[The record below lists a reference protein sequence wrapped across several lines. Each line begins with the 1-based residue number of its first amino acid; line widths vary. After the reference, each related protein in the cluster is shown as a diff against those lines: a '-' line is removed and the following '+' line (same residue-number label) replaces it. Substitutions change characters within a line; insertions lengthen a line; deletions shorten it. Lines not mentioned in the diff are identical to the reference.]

1 MSILSSII
9 SSIFGKS
16 AHSETPAPGTPIQD
30 STTSGASASVDVAAI
45 LDNLAAHSD
54 DNDLDWRKSIVDLMK
69 ILKLD
74 SSFAAR
80 KQLAQELNY
89 TGSTKNSAQ
98 MNMWLHKQVMA
109 KLVENG
115 GKSTCIIKPAR
126 SVKLPITSTSI
137 CSTLVPKI

>member
-1 MSILSSII
+1 MSILGSII

-16 AHSETPAPGTPIQD
+16 AHSETLAPSTPGEG
-30 STTSGASASVDVAAI
+30 STASAASKASVDVAAI
-45 LDNLAAHSD
+45 LDNLAAHSE

-115 GKSTCIIKPAR
+115 GK
-126 SVKLPITSTSI
+126 LPSD
-137 CSTLVPKI
+137 LHR